1 MTSWQGNGDGIS
13 DAWLGLYASESRKAV
28 RVMCVA
34 SARGGEAS
42 RIPLKQE
49 VCPERAME
57 RWHVQ
62 ALNEE
67 AGMKTLTCIGV
78 LMGLGLL
85 TASIQVASAF
95 DCPNTH
101 KAVMAYYDKTA
112 GVAGADQTKLAQGK
126 QTLDDAMKSH
136 QEGKHKDAIK
146 GMANALNTIND
157 ARP

>member
-1 MTSWQGNGDGIS
+1 
-13 DAWLGLYASESRKAV
+13 
-28 RVMCVA
+28 MCVV
-34 SARGGEAS
+34 STRGGEAQ
-42 RIPLKQE
+42 RILLEQE

-57 RWHVQ
+57 QWYVQ

-67 AGMKTLTCIGV
+67 ADMKTLMCIGI

-85 TASIQVASAF
+85 TVSTQAAFAF

-101 KAVMAYYDKTA
+101 KAVIAYYDKTA
-112 GVAGADQTKLAQGK
+112 AVAGADQTKLAQGK
-126 QTLDDAMKSH
+126 QMLDDAMKSH

>member
-1 MTSWQGNGDGIS
+1 
-13 DAWLGLYASESRKAV
+13 
-28 RVMCVA
+28 
-34 SARGGEAS
+34 
-42 RIPLKQE
+42 
-49 VCPERAME
+49 
-57 RWHVQ
+57 
-62 ALNEE
+62 
-67 AGMKTLTCIGV
+67 MKTLTRIGM

-85 TASIQVASAF
+85 TVSIPAAFAF

-112 GVAGADQTKLAQGK
+112 NVAGADQAKLAQGK
-126 QTLDDAMKSH
+126 QMLDDAMKSH